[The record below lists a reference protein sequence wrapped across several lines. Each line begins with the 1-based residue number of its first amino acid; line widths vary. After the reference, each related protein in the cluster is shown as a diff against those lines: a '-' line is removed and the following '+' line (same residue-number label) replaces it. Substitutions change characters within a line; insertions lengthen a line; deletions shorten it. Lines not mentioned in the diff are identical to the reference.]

1 MRPLVAT
8 IDLSAIAHNYAVA
21 QRCAPGRQVFA
32 VVKANAYGHGAREV
46 VTALHDVA
54 DGFAVASLEEAAEV
68 RALHGEARI
77 LLLQGC
83 FVAQDYL
90 FAAQL
95 GLDVVLHTEAQAQQL
110 LAAQLAR
117 PLNVWLKLDSGMHR
131 LGFSAE
137 ALREWHARLHGAAQ
151 VAELNLLSHF
161 ACADERG
168 SAMTEL
174 QLECFLDLL
183 DLDFAQRSLANSAA
197 ILTIPAAHMDWLR
210 PGIML
215 YGATPFADLSAA
227 ELGVRPA
234 MSLTAQLI
242 ACRDIA
248 PGEGV
253 GYGGTWRA
261 ERASRI
267 GTVSCG
273 YADGYPRHAPNG
285 TPVLINGQRV
295 PLVGRVSMDML
306 TVDLTDMPSAREGD
320 AVELWGGRICRSMK
334 WRKQPV
340 PSAMNCSARLRRV
353 CRAAIDM
360 VERLHQSSPLGTLST
375 SRCRRALSLSSPPSP
390 HIAHPERPRLFTR

>member
-8 IDLSAIAHNYAVA
+8 VDLSAIAHNYALA
-21 QRCAPGRQVFA
+21 KRCAPGRQAFA
-32 VVKANAYGHGAREV
+32 VVKANAYGHGVREV

-68 RALHGEARI
+68 RALQGEARI
-77 LLLQGC
+77 LLLEGC
-83 FVAQDYL
+83 FEADEYA

-95 GLDVVLHTEAQAQQL
+95 GLDVVLHSEQQAQQL
-110 LAAQLAR
+110 LAANLAR
-117 PLNVWLKLDSGMHR
+117 PLNLWLKLDSGMHR
-131 LGFSAE
+131 LGFSA
-137 ALREWHARLHGAAQ
+137 AAVRDWHGRLQRAEQ

-168 SAMTEL
+168 SETTEL
-174 QLECFLDLL
+174 QLEQFLDLL

-227 ELGVRPA
+227 QLGLRAA

-242 ACRDIA
+242 ACREIA
-248 PGEGV
+248 AGETV
-253 GYGGTWRA
+253 GYGNTWRA

-273 YADGYPRHAPNG
+273 YADGYPRHAPTG
-285 TPVLINGQRV
+285 TPVVILGQRV
-295 PLVGRVSMDML
+295 PVVGRVSMDML
-306 TVDLTDMPSAREGD
+306 MVDLTDLPQAVQGD
-320 AVELWGGRICRSMK
+320 AVELWGA
-334 WRKQPV
+334 QLPV
-340 PSAMNCSARLRRV
+340 DEVAQAAGTIGYELLSKVTARVPRRY
-353 CRAAIDM
+353 
-360 VERLHQSSPLGTLST
+360 
-375 SRCRRALSLSSPPSP
+375 RRG
-390 HIAHPERPRLFTR
+390 

>member
-21 QRCAPGRQVFA
+21 KRCAPGRQAFA
-32 VVKANAYGHGAREV
+32 VVKANAYGHGVREV
-46 VTALHDVA
+46 VTALHDMA

-77 LLLQGC
+77 LLLEGC
-83 FVAQDYL
+83 FEEDECQ

-95 GLDVVLHTEAQAQQL
+95 GLDVVLHGEQPAQQL
-110 LAAQLAR
+110 LAASLAR
-117 PLNVWLKLDSGMHR
+117 PVNVWLKLDSGMHR
-131 LGFSAE
+131 LGFSA
-137 ALREWHARLHGAAQ
+137 AAVREWHGRLRGAAQ

-168 SAMTEL
+168 SETTEL
-174 QLECFLDLL
+174 QLEQFLDLL

-215 YGATPFADLSAA
+215 YGATPFADLGVA
-227 ELGVRPA
+227 ELGLRPA

-242 ACRDIA
+242 ACRDVA
-248 PGEGV
+248 VGEAV

-261 ERASRI
+261 ERPSRI

-273 YADGYPRHAPNG
+273 YADGYPRHAPAG
-285 TPVLINGQRV
+285 TPVVIQGQRV
-295 PLVGRVSMDML
+295 ALVGRVSMDML
-306 TVDLTDMPSAREGD
+306 TIDLTDLPAGAVGD
-320 AVELWGGRICRSMK
+320 AVELWGA
-334 WRKQPV
+334 QLPV
-340 PSAMNCSARLRRV
+340 DEVAHAAGTIGYELLSKVTARVPRRY
-353 CRAAIDM
+353 CN
-360 VERLHQSSPLGTLST
+360 S
-375 SRCRRALSLSSPPSP
+375 
-390 HIAHPERPRLFTR
+390 